1 MCCRIFF
8 MCCASDVQRR
18 LALQLEARVVQ
29 DAGAVREGLAEGI
42 TGERLV
48 LPLLV
53 GEVFLHAAGDPG
65 REAEIDDAQE
75 SRENCGHKNPT
86 ADQDTHSR
94 RQPDG
99 SRGRQPVYLG
109 CGVAVLLYRPLPNRS
124 RAEKSHS
131 RGNGRGDPTGVPAHR
146 PLPEGEGRIDGEHA
160 AAHAHHRHRADA
172 CGPVCAST
180 LPTDDGSQYD
190 RVEDARAHRGLPLV

>member
-1 MCCRIFF
+1 

-86 ADQDTHSR
+86 ADQDPTAADS
-94 RQPDG
+94 QTE
-99 SRGRQPVYLG
+99 
-109 CGVAVLLYRPLPNRS
+109 VAVVSPCTSGAELPFFCTVPFQIEAAPRN
-124 RAEKSHS
+124 
-131 RGNGRGDPTGVPAHR
+131 PT
-146 PLPEGEGRIDGEHA
+146 PEGMA
-160 AAHAHHRHRADA
+160 AETRLESQPI
-172 CGPVCAST
+172 GPSQKAKVESMVNTQLPMHTIAIVRMPAGLSARLRSQPMMDPST
-180 LPTDDGSQYD
+180 I
-190 RVEDARAHRGLPLV
+190 E